1 MYIIGDIHNIIK
13 ELEDNSIDFIYT
25 NPPYGTTEKEWD
37 KPLDWENLWSDMWRV
52 LKPDGVIALH
62 ASIPF
67 TYTLLETQR
76 PKYHY
81 IWKKNNSTG
90 FFRAKLA
97 PLRTTEEIFIYY
109 KNKHTYN
116 PQMIGNQIIKK
127 RKKFSKNSYYGSR
140 VGTFKE
146 EIQIGKYPTNFL
158 DFKIE
163 VRGGKTIP
171 KKMVEFFI
179 KTYSN
184 ENDTI
189 LDMTCCNKFVGNI
202 ATELKRQYIGVDI
215 NPDLELSV

>member
-1 MYIIGDIHNIIK
+1 MFINGDIHKVIK

-37 KPLDWENLWSDMWRV
+37 KPLDWINLWPDMWRV
-52 LKPDGVIALH
+52 LKPNGVIALH

-109 KNKHTYN
+109 QKAKHTYN

-127 RKKFSKNSYYGSR
+127 RKKFTKSGYYGSR
-140 VGTFKE
+140 IGTFKDD
-146 EIQIGKYPTNFL
+146 IQIGKYPTNLL

-163 VRGGKTIP
+163 IRGGKTIP

-215 NPDLELSV
+215 NPELLSI